1 MGIMVSQKMQVT
13 GGLVGYNL
21 GKGESFLSDFGHN
34 LGHNLGKVI
43 SLSSGFGL
51 SVLPSELDRRVRFS
65 CVAVIL

>member
-1 MGIMVSQKMQVT
+1 MGIVVSQKMQVT

-21 GKGESFLSDFGHN
+21 GKGESFLSDF
-34 LGHNLGKVI
+34 GHNLGKVI

-65 CVAVIL
+65 CVEVIR